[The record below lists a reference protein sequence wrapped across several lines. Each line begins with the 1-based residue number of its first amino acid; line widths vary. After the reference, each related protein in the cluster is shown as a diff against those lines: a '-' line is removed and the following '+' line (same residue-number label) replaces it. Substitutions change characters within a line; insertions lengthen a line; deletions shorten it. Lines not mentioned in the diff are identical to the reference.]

1 MIYNILLLKAGELST
16 CHLYVC
22 QDVKLALV
30 CIRLRFDVLEG
41 HVDDRHHHVDQDHVD
56 ADGENKENPCSHF
69 VGGPETGKVEL
80 ANGHGQGVLHT
91 AVRLFEV
98 DEVGAKDEE
107 EEADK
112 GAKDDAKLDDK
123 GAKTNEAK
131 PDGCRNL
138 PEGFCKA
145 DNELDQFQS

>member
-1 MIYNILLLKAGELST
+1 MST
-16 CHLYVC
+16 CHLYVS

-30 CIRLRFDVLEG
+30 RICLRFDILKG
-41 HVDDRHHHVDQDHVD
+41 HVDDRHHHVDQDHVH
-56 ADGENKENPCSHF
+56 ADGENKENPSSHF
-69 VGGPETGKVEL
+69 VGRPETGKVEL

-91 AVRLFEV
+91 AVRLLEV
-98 DEVGAKDEE
+98 DEVGTEDEE
-107 EEADK
+107 EEAYE

-123 GAKTNEAK
+123 GAKTNETK

-145 DNELDQFQS
+145 DNKLDQFSKVESTKI

>member
-1 MIYNILLLKAGELST
+1 MSAR
-16 CHLYVC
+16 HLNVS

-30 CIRLRFDVLEG
+30 RIRLGFYVLKG
-41 HVDDRHHHVDQDHVD
+41 HVDDGHHHVDQDHVH
-56 ADGENKENPCSHF
+56 ADGEDEENPCSHF
-69 VGGPETGKVEL
+69 VGRPETGKVEL

-91 AVRLFEV
+91 AVGLFEV
-98 DEVGAKDEE
+98 DKVSTEDKE
-107 EEADK
+107 EEANK

-123 GAKTNEAK
+123 GAKTNETK

-145 DNELDQFQS
+145 DNEMYQFRF